1 MNLAYCCRYEGRAVE
16 ICVLGMGKGTT
27 LSLARHLGPPHTVA
41 LISLQDGICG
51 GAAAPRSLTD
61 FCRRA
66 ALAR

>member
-1 MNLAYCCRYEGRAVE
+1 MNFAYCCRYEGRAVE
-16 ICVLGMGKGTT
+16 IACWGWVRVQPSASLGISGRPI
-27 LSLARHLGPPHTVA
+27 LIA